1 MSRAVPRPVLL
12 STSSERA
19 GPWGHTAAFQP
30 SPSCG
35 STAWGAGAHELL
47 CCLGRLCVPQSP
59 GTVRGAPLTL
69 AARTAPSALPGLRSA
84 DLVG

>member
-35 STAWGAGAHELL
+35 STAWQELGL
-47 CCLGRLCVPQSP
+47 EPTSCCAAWGGCVCP
-59 GTVRGAPLTL
+59 GAP
-69 AARTAPSALPGLRSA
+69 GLCEGP
-84 DLVG
+84 L